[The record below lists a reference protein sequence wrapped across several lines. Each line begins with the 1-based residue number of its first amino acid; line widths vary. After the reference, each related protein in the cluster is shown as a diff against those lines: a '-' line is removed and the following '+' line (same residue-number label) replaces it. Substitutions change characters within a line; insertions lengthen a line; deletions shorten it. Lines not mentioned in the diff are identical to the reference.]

1 MHPYIVDFYV
11 AAYRLVI
18 EIDGGAH
25 ASEAA
30 RLGDA
35 RRDAELVRTFGVRVL
50 RLPAELVE
58 NEIGAALAIVRRAL
72 RETRG

>member
-25 ASEAA
+25 VCEAA
-30 RLGDA
+30 RLADA
-35 RRDAELVRTFGVRVL
+35 RRAAELVRTFGVRVL

-58 NEIGAALAIVRRAL
+58 NELAAALAIVRRAL
-72 RETRG
+72 G

>member
-30 RLGDA
+30 RLADA

-58 NEIGAALAIVRRAL
+58 NELPAALAIVRRSL
-72 RETRG
+72 G